1 MKEMKTYSVEYKDK
15 CGFGCGEEIQASSED
30 QAVKM
35 VQMELIREGNY
46 MSKLVSVEDMTCD
59 CPKCDSDNGDN
70 EWKLEDGTV
79 LEQEHQ
85 DTLNDAMGSYTNKD
99 GLTLEEAM
107 EKMSKVKGFN
117 VIKNKNK

>member
-1 MKEMKTYSVEYKDK
+1 MKEKMKTYFVEYKDK
-15 CGFGCGEEIQASSED
+15 CDFGCGEEIQASSED
-30 QAVKM
+30 QAVKV
-35 VQMELIREGNY
+35 VQMELIKEGDY
-46 MSKLVSVEDMTCD
+46 MSRLVSVEDMTCD
-59 CPKCDSDNGDN
+59 CNECNP
-70 EWKLEDGTV
+70 EWKLEDGTI